1 MMLQSG
7 NLLMLDEPTN
17 HLDLESITALNNAA
31 IDFKGPVLFTSHDH
45 QFMQTVANRVIELTP
60 NGIIDRQT
68 TYDEYLN
75 SELVNERR
83 AGLLTAV

>member
-1 MMLQSG
+1 
-7 NLLMLDEPTN
+7 
-17 HLDLESITALNNAA
+17 
-31 IDFKGPVLFTSHDH
+31 
-45 QFMQTVANRVIELTP
+45 MQTVANRVIELTP